1 MLILRELSFLSIVIR
16 ISLAFAL
23 GGIVGIERGIKNR
36 PAGLRTYMLVCL
48 GSCIV
53 MILSQYVHLLY
64 GAGDPSRMGA
74 QVISGIGFLGA
85 GTIIVTKQNQIRG
98 LTTAAGLW
106 SSACIGLAVGIGFY
120 ELAAVG
126 GAAILMV
133 LTVMQTIDNLMHRK
147 IKTIEIYAE
156 LQDDITVGVFLSYM
170 KQNDISTSNLQII
183 NQLNGMTGKSNLA
196 IMVTLK
202 GHHSKNHQD
211 ILTIAEHMN
220 GLHNVQELL

>member
-64 GAGDPSRMGA
+64 GSGDPSRMGA

-106 SSACIGLAVGIGFY
+106 SSACMGLAIGIGFY

-126 GAAILMV
+126 GMAILMV
-133 LTVMQTIDNLMHRK
+133 LTIMQSIDNLMRK
-147 IKTIEIYAE
+147 KIRSIEIYAE
-156 LQDDITVGVFLSYM
+156 LQDNTTVGDFLHYM
-170 KQNDISTSNLQII
+170 KQNEISTGNLQIVKQP
-183 NQLNGMTGKSNLA
+183 NSKTGKNNIA
-196 IMVTLK
+196 IIVTLK
-202 GHHSKNHQD
+202 GRRSKNHQD
-211 ILTIAEHMN
+211 ILTIAEHMH
-220 GLHNVQELL
+220 GLHNVEELL

>member
-1 MLILRELSFLSIVIR
+1 M
-16 ISLAFAL
+16 AFVL

-53 MILSQYVHLLY
+53 MILNQYVFIVY
-64 GAGDPSRMGA
+64 GTGDPVRMGA

-106 SSACIGLAVGIGFY
+106 SSACMGLAVGIGFY

-126 GAAILMV
+126 GVAILLV
-133 LTVMQTIDNLMHRK
+133 LTVMQTIDNLMRK
-147 IKTIEIYAE
+147 KSRTIEVYAE
-156 LQDDITVGVFLSYM
+156 LETDATISDFLRYM
-170 KQNDISTSNLQII
+170 KQHQIHTNNLQVIK
-183 NQLNGMTGKSNLA
+183 QVNGKTGKNNTA
-196 IMVTLK
+196 IIVTLK
-202 GHHSKNHQD
+202 GNRTKNHHD
-211 ILTIAEHMN
+211 ILTIVEQMP
-220 GLHNVQELL
+220 GLNNVGEL